1 MLNPFAY
8 GARITDPTRFVGRAI
23 LRKLTWRD
31 VIEKTD
37 GGYRLASPIVGKW
50 VRERAL

>member
-1 MLNPFAY
+1 MNGDSLQAGNLA
-8 GARITDPTRFVGRAI
+8 GFVGQTI

-31 VIEKTD
+31 VIEKTND
-37 GGYRLASPIVGKW
+37 GYRLASPILGKR